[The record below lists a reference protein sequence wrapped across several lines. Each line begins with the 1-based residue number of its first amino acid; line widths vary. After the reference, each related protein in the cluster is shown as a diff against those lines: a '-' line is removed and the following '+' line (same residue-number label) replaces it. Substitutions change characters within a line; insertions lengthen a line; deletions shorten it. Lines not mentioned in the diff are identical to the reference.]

1 MNTLLPLFA
10 QFSFSSF
17 PTPGA
22 PPSEMEEFKAKA
34 CEIAR
39 AKRTP
44 LMQCIRSALLH
55 LLPAGLSAI
64 VTARRNE
71 RQLRREIK
79 RLEELSSHLLSD
91 IGYRRTYLGDYVLDK
106 TINGKRPVADTS
118 PVSSH
123 SCPDDA
129 QLAAQKAA

>member
-10 QFSFSSF
+10 HFSFSSF
-17 PTPGA
+17 PTPSA
-22 PPSEMEEFKAKA
+22 PCSEAEEFQAKA
-34 CEIAR
+34 REIAR
-39 AKRTP
+39 AKRMP
-44 LMQCIRSALLH
+44 LMQRIRSALLH

-64 VTARRNE
+64 VTARRGE
-71 RQLRREIK
+71 RHLRREIK

-91 IGYRRTYLGDYVLDK
+91 IGYRRTLSGDYVLDK
-106 TINGKRPVADTS
+106 TISGKPSVADTS

-129 QLAAQKAA
+129 QIDARKAA

>member
-17 PTPGA
+17 PTSSA
-22 PPSEMEEFKAKA
+22 PCSETEEFQAKA
-34 CEIAR
+34 REIAR
-39 AKRTP
+39 AKRMP
-44 LMQCIRSALLH
+44 LMQRIRSALVH

-64 VTARRNE
+64 VTAHRNE
-71 RQLRREIK
+71 RHLRLEIK

-91 IGYRRTYLGDYVLDK
+91 IGYMRTLSGDYVLEK
-106 TINGKRPVADTS
+106 TISEKRPVAATS

-123 SCPDDA
+123 SRPDDA
-129 QLAAQKAA
+129 RLAARKAA